1 MPPHPPLCDVII
13 VGAGPG
19 GSAAAHVLAQ
29 QGLDVLL
36 LDKADFPR
44 DKTCGD
50 ALTPRALAVL
60 ADMGLLDDYDGLLR
74 QRFQRLFIFCNRLR
88 DLFLNPLW
96 LNRMVSAAAQRPDL
110 KLLLTDIVLG
120 NRDVAEG
127 MSMRVVL
134 KTFLALLL
142 R

>member
-1 MPPHPPLCDVII
+1 MPPHPPFCDVIV

-60 ADMGLLDDYDGLLR
+60 ADMGLLDDMERVGRRIHYVD
-74 QRFQRLFIFCNRLR
+74 IFAPQGHAVTTPIPKRTACPAMR
-88 DLFLNPLW
+88 
-96 LNRMVSAAAQRPDL
+96 SSS
-110 KLLLTDIVLG
+110 LG
-120 NRDVAEG
+120 
-127 MSMRVVL
+127 
-134 KTFLALLL
+134 
-142 R
+142 